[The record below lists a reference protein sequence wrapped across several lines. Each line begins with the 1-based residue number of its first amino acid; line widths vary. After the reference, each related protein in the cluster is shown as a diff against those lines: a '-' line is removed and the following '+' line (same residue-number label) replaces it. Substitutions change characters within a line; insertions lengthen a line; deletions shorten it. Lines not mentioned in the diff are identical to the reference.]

1 MRVLA
6 CRCEC
11 VWEYALMANLEAADI
26 RLSFDDILE
35 AVQDSKRGRWFLQE
49 FETRLQKRDTTSLLS
64 AMARLESRMGEL
76 STTSGK
82 AENLGVVSAAIAK
95 ARDDLLKL
103 GLGKE
108 AMSNEGRMFADLA
121 DLARK
126 AMPDTAEGRA
136 GIVRAL
142 QLAEEIDKAVAPA
155 ANADSGAKY
164 FQPDAELFERKTLP
178 TKPTLVAVPE
188 PALDTNTPAKQ
199 QPITRPATGAKLM
212 IRRVGESSDAPPIA
226 ATPVV
231 ESPKPEPEP
240 VVYETPTLE
249 RPAIDN
255 PRIVII
261 RRKAEDMPDVTM
273 SEATESA
280 A

>member
-6 CRCEC
+6 CRCEY
-11 VWEYALMANLEAADI
+11 VWEYALMANLEAADN

-35 AVQDSKRGRWFLQE
+35 AVQDSKRGRWFLHE
-49 FETRLQKRDTTSLLS
+49 FETRLQKRDTSSLLS

-82 AENLGVVSAAIAK
+82 PENLGVVSAAIAK
-95 ARDDLLKL
+95 ARNDLLKL

-108 AMSNEGRMFADLA
+108 AMSDEGRMFADLA
-121 DLARK
+121 ELARK
-126 AMPDTAEGRA
+126 VMPDTAEGRA

-142 QLAEEIDKAVAPA
+142 QLADEIDKVVAPA
-155 ANADSGAKY
+155 ANTDSGAKY

-178 TKPTLVAVPE
+178 AKPTLVAAPE
-188 PALDTNTPAKQ
+188 PVLDTKTPVKP
-199 QPITRPATGAKLM
+199 QPVTPPATGAKLM
-212 IRRVGESSDAPPIA
+212 IRRVGQSSDAL
-226 ATPVV
+226 PVA
-231 ESPKPEPEP
+231 PAP
-240 VVYETPTLE
+240 VIEVQKRAPVLSETPTPE

>member
-1 MRVLA
+1 MRVLG
-6 CRCEC
+6 CLCEC

-49 FETRLQKRDTTSLLS
+49 FETRLQKRDTSSLLS

-76 STTSGK
+76 SIASGK
-82 AENLGVVSAAIAK
+82 PEHLGAVGAAIAA
-95 ARDDLLKL
+95 ARNDLLKL

-121 DLARK
+121 ELARK
-126 AMPDTAEGRA
+126 TMPDTAEGRA
-136 GIVRAL
+136 GIMRAL
-142 QLAEEIDKAVAPA
+142 QLADEIDKVVAPA
-155 ANADSGAKY
+155 ANTDSGAKY
-164 FQPDAELFERKTLP
+164 FQPDAELFERKTPLS
-178 TKPTLVAVPE
+178 KPTLVAAPE
-188 PALDTNTPAKQ
+188 PVLNTKTPALP
-199 QPITRPATGAKLM
+199 QPVPPVATGAKLM
-212 IRRVGESSDAPPIA
+212 IRRAGQSAGAPPAVPAPIVEA
-226 ATPVV
+226 QTPA
-231 ESPKPEPEP
+231 P
-240 VVYETPTLE
+240 VLAETPPPE

-261 RRKAEDMPDVTM
+261 RRRAEDMPDVTM

>member
-1 MRVLA
+1 MRVLG

-11 VWEYALMANLEAADI
+11 VWEFALMANLEAADI

-49 FETRLQKRDTTSLLS
+49 FETRLQKRDTSSLLS

-82 AENLGVVSAAIAK
+82 PENLAVVSAAIAK
-95 ARDDLLKL
+95 ARNDLLKL

-126 AMPDTAEGRA
+126 TMPDTAEGRA

-142 QLAEEIDKAVAPA
+142 QLADEIDKAVAPA
-155 ANADSGAKY
+155 ANTDSGAKY
-164 FQPDAELFERKTLP
+164 FQPDAELFERKTFP
-178 TKPTLVAVPE
+178 SKPTLVAVPE
-188 PALDTNTPAKQ
+188 PVLDIKTPAKP
-199 QPITRPATGAKLM
+199 QPATPPATGAKLM
-212 IRRVGESSDAPPIA
+212 IRRVSQAADAPPVAPA
-226 ATPVV
+226 AAVEAQKPAPVV
-231 ESPKPEPEP
+231 L
-240 VVYETPTLE
+240 ETPAPE
-249 RPAIDN
+249 RPSIDN